1 MEESQSIV
9 DIVQLIRTE
18 ERKLDLN
25 SRDIALLVMI
35 RDAIE
40 KEQEGLL
47 TIVYSTI
54 QALSSRIDLLDVSDR
69 DPQKAERRISESMTR
84 LLTAGCL
91 AKTDMMRLRIDAD
104 VQYQLTSLGEAISE
118 WHVTQS
124 RFSGEPLTAIFKS
137 FINELSRIDEKA
149 QKVSSPEA
157 WDIDVI
163 NPMQYALRDM
173 LSSIHRHQSALD
185 RQHGEMRQFIPEL
198 LTQNSEESI
207 TECEKQLSL
216 VIKTIDDLQESVLG
230 SMSRAFS
237 LIDHIAELAK
247 PYSPKKFDIVH
258 DDIIWRLQSTSTWI
272 SQRAVDWME
281 HYNVVHGFLRTIVRV
296 DRQRRVTDA
305 LKRAIAGLPG
315 WTLKLADEPRF
326 YRMRSDIVRDTVKR
340 QPPRSKKNSAERT
353 YEEVLPDDLPAK
365 LIEYLLTDLS
375 STGEARASNL
385 FNAIAP
391 SLENALRLVP
401 HFPWLVGEMIQ
412 AGILDVDVR
421 DWRLVANAFEI
432 EELRVKVK

>member
-1 MEESQSIV
+1 MEKSQSIV
-9 DIVQLIRTE
+9 DIVQLILAE

-25 SRDIALLVMI
+25 QRDIALLAMV
-35 RDAIE
+35 RDEIE

-47 TIVYSTI
+47 TVAYSTI

-69 DPQKAERRISESMTR
+69 DPQKAERRVSESMTR

-91 AKTDMMRLRIDAD
+91 SKADMVRLRINAD
-104 VQYQLTSLGEAISE
+104 TQYQLTSLGEAVSE
-118 WHVTQS
+118 WHVVQS
-124 RFSGEPLTAIFKS
+124 RFSGEPLTAIFNS

-149 QKVSSPEA
+149 QKASTPEA
-157 WDIDVI
+157 WDVDVI

-207 TECEKQLSL
+207 AECEKQLSL

-230 SMSRAFS
+230 SMSRVIS
-237 LIDHIAELAK
+237 LIEHIADLAK
-247 PYSPKKFDIVH
+247 PYSSKKFDTVH

-305 LKRAIAGLPG
+305 LKRAIAGPPG
-315 WTLKLADEPRF
+315 WTLKLANEPRF
-326 YRMRSDIVRDTVKR
+326 YRMRSDVVRDTTKR
-340 QPPRSKKNSAERT
+340 QPPRSKKGRAERT
-353 YEEVLPDDLPAK
+353 FEEIFPDDLPAK
-365 LIEYLLTDLS
+365 LIEHLLTDLS
-375 STGEARASNL
+375 SNGEARASSL

-401 HFPWLVGEMIQ
+401 HFPWLVGEMLQ
-412 AGILDVDVR
+412 VGILDTDTR
-421 DWRLVANAFEI
+421 DWRPVASAFEI
-432 EELRVKVK
+432 EELRVKAK